1 MRPDT
6 WPMFADPAIW
16 GFLFE
21 GLRETIYIALV
32 SVALSFVVGLLFA
45 LGRLSRRRWI
55 RWPSIFYIEG
65 VRALP
70 VLLLIVYFGIK
81 GSALFRPIFGPD
93 FDLPRFW
100 AGVLGLSMYTS
111 AVLAEIIRAGIVS
124 LPRGQTEAARAL
136 GLSHAQTMRSVILP
150 QALAADGAGDDGPAH
165 DGDKGHARWSGRSAC
180 SSCCSQ
186 GRTIY
191 TQFFNP
197 IEVLLIVATIYF
209 VICFAL
215 SQASRRLELGYT
227 PARGEEEDPRHR
239 AAGPG
244 RLAHPRVDAR
254 AVREAL
260 HPNALHREGRD
271 RVRESSAVVGRAAVR
286 ECDRETRGERVARA
300 GRIDD
305 ALGRIAR
312 DRRLGPAVEH
322 EHAALGERDV
332 HAAVPRPAPRRAQI
346 ACDVV
351 LADHDAGDERH
362 DLLGV
367 LPRARLDRAV
377 GGPLAQI
384 ALRDEDVRSR

>member
-16 GFLFE
+16 GFFFE
-21 GLRETIYIALV
+21 GLRETIYISLV

-45 LGRLSRRRWI
+45 LGRLSRKRWI

-136 GLSHAQTMRSVILP
+136 GLSHAHTMRSVILP
-150 QALAADGAGDDGPAH
+150 QALRLMVPAMMAQLTTVIK
-165 DGDKGHARWSGRSAC
+165 D
-180 SSCCSQ
+180 SSLVGTIGIFELLKQ
-186 GRTIY
+186 GRTIF

-209 VICFAL
+209 VICFTL
-215 SQASRRLELGYT
+215 SQLSRRLELGYT
-227 PARGEEEDPRHR
+227 P
-239 AAGPG
+239 
-244 RLAHPRVDAR
+244 
-254 AVREAL
+254 REA
-260 HPNALHREGRD
+260 RKKISD
-271 RVRESSAVVGRAAVR
+271 
-286 ECDRETRGERVARA
+286 
-300 GRIDD
+300 
-305 ALGRIAR
+305 
-312 DRRLGPAVEH
+312 
-322 EHAALGERDV
+322 
-332 HAAVPRPAPRRAQI
+332 
-346 ACDVV
+346 
-351 LADHDAGDERH
+351 
-362 DLLGV
+362 
-367 LPRARLDRAV
+367 
-377 GGPLAQI
+377 I
-384 ALRDEDVRSR
+384 ALRDQAA